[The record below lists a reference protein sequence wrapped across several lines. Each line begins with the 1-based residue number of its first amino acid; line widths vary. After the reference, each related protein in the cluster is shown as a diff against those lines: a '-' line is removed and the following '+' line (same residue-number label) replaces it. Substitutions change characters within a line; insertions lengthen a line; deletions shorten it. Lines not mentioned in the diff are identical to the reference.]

1 MIAEDQLKRER
12 GVSVKSLFGFYK
24 FFFFSFFFFF
34 FFIVSTI
41 DEKRK
46 EEVMKAVGSRKRI
59 GWFGVKKKL
68 IN

>member
-24 FFFFSFFFFF
+24 FLFFSFFFFF
-34 FFIVSTI
+34 FFLVSTI